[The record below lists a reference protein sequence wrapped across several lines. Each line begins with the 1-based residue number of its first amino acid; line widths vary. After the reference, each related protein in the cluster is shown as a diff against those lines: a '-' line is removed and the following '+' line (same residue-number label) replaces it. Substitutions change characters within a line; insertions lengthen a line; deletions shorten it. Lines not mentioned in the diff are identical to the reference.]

1 MNPAMPRAVIFD
13 LDGTLADTAPDLA
26 ASLNQALMEHDLPPH
41 PLQAVRLMIGGG
53 LAKLA
58 ERALAAH
65 GADLGDAARERFAIR
80 LYEIYAAR
88 PAETSQLYPGAAEAL
103 IALQGEG
110 VRLGLCTNKPHAIS
124 VSILES
130 LGIAQHFA
138 CVQGSV
144 DGLAKKPDRAMVL
157 HVLERLG
164 AEPPDAAFVGDSAT
178 DVACA
183 RDAGLARVVVVSYG
197 YSAEP
202 AHELGADFVIGS
214 LADLAPLFAG
224 SPPMAGVTRT

>member
-144 DGLAKKPDRAMVL
+144 DGLAK
-157 HVLERLG
+157 
-164 AEPPDAAFVGDSAT
+164 